1 MRSHHSKLKESAVMQ
16 SAMSNS
22 LIASILAT
30 LSSSYNLLRQYVDY
44 KLLATAS
51 QNVSLSRAG
60 QNVLLKAAHYFAL
73 KVFGFSNVPSI
84 LFAAS

>member
-1 MRSHHSKLKESAVMQ
+1 
-16 SAMSNS
+16 MSNS
-22 LIASILAT
+22 LIAGILAT
-30 LSSSYNLLRQYVDY
+30 LSSSYNLLRQYVDH

-51 QNVSLSRAG
+51 QIASLSRAG
-60 QNVLLKAAHYFAL
+60 QNVLLKAAHYSAL